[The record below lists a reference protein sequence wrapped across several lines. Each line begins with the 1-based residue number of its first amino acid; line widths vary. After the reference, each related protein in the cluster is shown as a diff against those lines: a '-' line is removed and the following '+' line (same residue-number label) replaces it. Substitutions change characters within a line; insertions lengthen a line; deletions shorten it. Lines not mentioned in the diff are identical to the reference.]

1 MVQILRWA
9 AHLGLS
15 GAIKNTILISVLF
28 VSPIVTSATTR
39 ILVVGD
45 SLSAEYGLARGT
57 GWAALLEK
65 KLAAQKIGAKLVN
78 ASISGETTSGGAA
91 RVDKLIATHKPTHVI
106 VELGANDALRGLPL
120 SKTEANLKRIVSAAL
135 AAHAKV
141 LLLGMQI
148 PPNYGADYQAK
159 FAGVFEKV
167 AKDEKV
173 QIVPFFLTGVGDVP
187 NAAELFQR
195 DRIHPNEKAQ
205 ARMMENVWVK
215 FAPMLK

>member
-1 MVQILRWA
+1 MVQILRLA
-9 AHLGLS
+9 CEKGLS
-15 GAIKNTILISVLF
+15 SVLKPLILISVLLA
-28 VSPIVTSATTR
+28 SPIVMSATKH
-39 ILVVGD
+39 ILIVGD

-65 KLAAQKIGAKLVN
+65 KLAEQKIEAKLTN

-91 RVDKLIATHKPTHVI
+91 RIDKLIATHKPTHVI
-106 VELGANDALRGLPL
+106 VELGGNDALRGLPL
-120 SKTEANLKRIVSAAL
+120 AKTEANLTRIVKAAQ
-135 AAHAKV
+135 ATHAKV
-141 LLLGMQI
+141 LILGMQI
-148 PPNYGADYQAK
+148 PPNYGGDYQAK

-173 QIVPFFLTGVGDVP
+173 LLVPFFLTGVGDVP
-187 NAAELFQR
+187 NATELFQR

-205 ARMMENVWVK
+205 VRMMENVWVK